1 MAADALSRIP
11 DSSTCAALIG
21 VGDNTMLRREWLMRS
36 HQVLMNSL
44 QQLMLWQSNLLV
56 DFLSAMVWL

>member
-21 VGDNTMLRREWLMRS
+21 VGDNTMLRRG
-36 HQVLMNSL
+36 V
-44 QQLMLWQSNLLV
+44 V
-56 DFLSAMVWL
+56 DA